1 MSKYNF
7 LLQLLPLVERY
18 EETTDPERQS
28 VSSFA
33 AWLPDNLSVQP
44 GAEQRA
50 LSSLDARSVDSEA
63 SWCLIDLYK
72 YLKQYSKKVLE
83 QTPIRSIEDYGFLR
97 TLLENESL
105 LKGELIHKNIVELTT
120 GTDVVKRL
128 LGNQLVA
135 ELPDPNDKR
144 AKRVQITALGRAEME
159 AVQEKMDQITHLLCS
174 GIMAQDKKQLLFL
187 LDSLSRFHDRI
198 YQADRKHD
206 WAQIWA
212 KYQAP

>member
-1 MSKYNF
+1 MSKFNF
-7 LLQLLPLVERY
+7 LLQILPLIERY
-18 EETTDPERQS
+18 EEGTDPDRQS

-33 AWLPDNLSVQP
+33 AWLPDNLSAQI
-44 GAEQRA
+44 GAEQRSLA
-50 LSSLDARSVDSEA
+50 SLDVRSADSET

-72 YLKQYSKKVLE
+72 YLKHYSKKVLE

-128 LGNQLVA
+128 LAQQLVA

-144 AKRVQITALGRAEME
+144 AKRVKITELGRAEMD
-159 AVQEKMDQITHLLCS
+159 AVQGKMDQITHLLCS
-174 GIMAQDKKQLLFL
+174 GISSQDKKQLLFL
-187 LDSLSRFHDRI
+187 LDSVSQFHDRI

-206 WAQIWA
+206 WSQIWA
-212 KYQAP
+212 KYKP